1 MSLTDQIQQALN
13 KPFDAAAQGLDS
25 SEYFGLGVWHDGPT
39 LDESWIKI
47 SRELNTE
54 TGKFENNIWIPE
66 IDPTAQTDIDILD
79 KRGTGKG
86 NVKDINELK
95 AKFDDIRRFLPPG
108 DYHMNAD
115 DPRKAR
121 LYQREWLKQPGFRL
135 SGEEAQGRYTNK
147 KGEIIKEKFQTMV
160 MTVPEGPPDLSDY
173 TWNGGHAAKKAR
185 SIGLTEFMHD
195 GEHVTLYEGKFKKPG
210 QIEAR
215 RASQRRGGSRE
226 ASQKLKEEVYQQTKD
241 KYTPL
246 TSAEQERVQIIKDN
260 ARSKGMDA
268 DHQYGKAAYDEG
280 KINHPEVRKPL
291 DKNINRFVKPHQEKQ
306 LSQYMLSQELYN
318 PSKSMDLSETLDLA
332 SNKKKWYGD
341 VIHNFAEN
349 RALFGN
355 IDVSKIS
362 SADSA
367 LQVGAGLATGDIG
380 AVIGGSAG
388 FTLQNPAVQKLLMK
402 RFAKSGA
409 KLAPGVGITLSAL
422 EAKGYASQGRW
433 TQAGVAALSGA
444 VGEVPVV
451 GDAAS
456 AVLDFG
462 NTVTDI
468 LTGNFGSVTPEEDPN
483 IRRNIDGINFK
494 RPRL

>member
-1 MSLTDQIQQALN
+1 MDRRTLLQALKQN
-13 KPFDAAAQGLDS
+13 NRFISPD
-25 SEYFGLGVWHDGPT
+25 GVVDITW
-39 LDESWIKI
+39 LADEK
-47 SRELNTE
+47 R
-54 TGKFENNIWIPE
+54 GF
-66 IDPTAQTDIDILD
+66 IDIINPND
-79 KRGTGKG
+79 KYTFKQLKGKAQSFIDSLPHG
-86 NVKDINELK
+86 DWEFNPDTPQKGRIYGKLFKN
-95 AKFDDIRRFLPPG
+95 AKSNPNMPN
-108 DYHMNAD
+108 NALVFNNT
-115 DPRKAR
+115 PKV
-121 LYQREWLKQPGFRL
+121 
-135 SGEEAQGRYTNK
+135 
-147 KGEIIKEKFQTMV
+147 KGEILDVKK
-160 MTVPEGPPDLSDY
+160 GKKKLPDLSDY
-173 TWNGGHAAKKAR
+173 TWNGGHAAKQAR
-185 SIGLTEFMHD
+185 ALGLTEFTHN

>member
-1 MSLTDQIQQALN
+1 MDRRTLLQALKQN
-13 KPFDAAAQGLDS
+13 NRFISPD
-25 SEYFGLGVWHDGPT
+25 GVVDITW
-39 LDESWIKI
+39 LADEK
-47 SRELNTE
+47 R
-54 TGKFENNIWIPE
+54 GF
-66 IDPTAQTDIDILD
+66 IDIINPND
-79 KRGTGKG
+79 KYTFKQLKGKAQSFIDSLPHG
-86 NVKDINELK
+86 DWEFNPDTPQKGRIYGKLFKN
-95 AKFDDIRRFLPPG
+95 AKSNPNMPN
-108 DYHMNAD
+108 NALVFNNT
-115 DPRKAR
+115 PKV
-121 LYQREWLKQPGFRL
+121 
-135 SGEEAQGRYTNK
+135 
-147 KGEIIKEKFQTMV
+147 KGEILDVKK
-160 MTVPEGPPDLSDY
+160 GKKKLPDLSDY
-173 TWNGGHAAKKAR
+173 TWNGGHAAKQAR
-185 SIGLTEFMHD
+185 ALGLTEFTHN

-210 QIEAR
+210 QIAKR
-215 RASQRRGGSRE
+215 QGSQRRIDPTTGEPGTRLK
-226 ASQKLKEEVYQQTKD
+226 SQKLKEEVYQQTKD
-241 KYTPL
+241 TYTPL

-291 DKNINRFVKPHQEKQ
+291 DKSINRFVKPHQEKQ

>member
-1 MSLTDQIQQALN
+1 MDRRTLLQALKQN
-13 KPFDAAAQGLDS
+13 NRFISPD
-25 SEYFGLGVWHDGPT
+25 GVVDITW
-39 LDESWIKI
+39 LADEK
-47 SRELNTE
+47 R
-54 TGKFENNIWIPE
+54 GF
-66 IDPTAQTDIDILD
+66 IDIINPND
-79 KRGTGKG
+79 KYTFKQLKGKAQSFIDSLPHG
-86 NVKDINELK
+86 DWEFNPDTPQKGRIYGKLFKN
-95 AKFDDIRRFLPPG
+95 AKSNPNMPN
-108 DYHMNAD
+108 NALVFNNT
-115 DPRKAR
+115 PKV
-121 LYQREWLKQPGFRL
+121 
-135 SGEEAQGRYTNK
+135 
-147 KGEIIKEKFQTMV
+147 KGEILDVKK
-160 MTVPEGPPDLSDY
+160 GKKKLPDLSDY
-173 TWNGGHAAKKAR
+173 TWNGGHAAKQAR
-185 SIGLTEFMHD
+185 ALGLTEFMHD
-195 GEHVTLYEGKFKKPG
+195 GEHVTIYEGKFKKPG
-210 QIEAR
+210 QIAKR
-215 RASQRRGGSRE
+215 QGSQRRIDPTTGEPGTRLK
-226 ASQKLKEEVYQQTKD
+226 SQKLKEEVYQQTKD

-291 DKNINRFVKPHQEKQ
+291 DKSINRFVKPHQEKQ